1 MKKKY
6 ENKILRDNPKFHSI
20 KWLKKIHDKKFN
32 LILIKIK
39 FYLLYN
45 LILYHYFDDTRV

>member
-20 KWLKKIHDKKFN
+20 KWLKKIHDKKF
-32 LILIKIK
+32 K
-39 FYLLYN
+39 FN
-45 LILYHYFDDTRV
+45 F